1 MGQRRYLKARVAAF
15 AAATVAAILAIP
27 ASALASGAIEGAIAE
42 AGTGTPV
49 ASLSVCAEEN
59 YLGGV
64 SSGCTLTGPT
74 GHYAIG
80 GLPAGS
86 NYQVEFT
93 AQGGSL
99 NYLTQYYNGRE
110 VIPGEWDPVAVVDG
124 GTTTGINAQ
133 VRPGAQ
139 IAGHVAEQGT
149 GASLVRVEVCVLN
162 PAPNPRAEEFER
174 CAYTDDAGDY
184 VVRSLPA
191 GTYVVVFAR
200 YRPPI
205 DSSPFAEQYYA
216 DATSKAA
223 ASAISITP
231 PETRSGIDASLV
243 NRLRATLRHLRGFR
257 TVTRHR
263 RVRVGF
269 RFFAP
274 TSVASFICKRDRGP
288 WRSCRSPQRFW
299 APIGRHAFRVRA
311 IGPTGLKGP
320 IALDRFRVQLDPG
333 VKHPQP

>member
-15 AAATVAAILAIP
+15 AAASVAAILAIP
-27 ASALASGAIEGAIAE
+27 ASALASGAIEGAVTE
-42 AGTGTPV
+42 AGTGAPV

-124 GTTTGINAQ
+124 GTTAGINAQ

-149 GASLVRVEVCVLN
+149 GASLARVEVCILD

-174 CAYTDDAGDY
+174 CAFTDAAGNY
-184 VVRSLPA
+184 AVRSLRA
-191 GTYVVVFAR
+191 GIFNVVFSR
-200 YRPPI
+200 DGGPP
-205 DSSPFAEQYYA
+205 EA
-216 DATSKAA
+216 DAFPEQWWNGATAA
-223 ASAISITP
+223 AVATLISIAP
-231 PETRSGIDASLV
+231 PETRTGIDAALIGPRTYAKPKSPLHC
-243 NRLRATLRHLRGFR
+243 RKHFR
-257 TVTRHR
+257 KR
-263 RVRVGF
+263 RVKGKLRCV
-269 RFFAP
+269 R
-274 TSVASFICKRDRGP
+274 IHRKH
-288 WRSCRSPQRFW
+288 
-299 APIGRHAFRVRA
+299 GRHQHRTGNRA
-311 IGPTGLKGP
+311 RLT
-320 IALDRFRVQLDPG
+320 
-333 VKHPQP
+333 